1 MERLRATCPQVDFL
15 IINDCSTDRSAE
27 LLAEHGYPF
36 LDLPVNLGIGGGIG
50 EKKYDLGFNRATSPH
65 QTGST
70 MKPIGAYALALDY
83 KLINYSSQILDSPYY
98 SAEDKKV
105 LKDQYI
111 GVMSPFSEAAQ
122 SRSDVW
128 RAWPSPG
135 ASP

>member
-1 MERLRATCPQVDFL
+1 
-15 IINDCSTDRSAE
+15 
-27 LLAEHGYPF
+27 
-36 LDLPVNLGIGGGIG
+36 
-50 EKKYDLGFNRATSPH
+50 
-65 QTGST
+65 

-111 GVMSPFSEAAQ
+111 GVMSPYSEAAQ

-128 RAWPSPG
+128 RAWPTNYGG
-135 ASP
+135 AGGQGNLMLRLRRIAAVLQHGGCLGRRYGRRGLPVQLCP